1 MEVVQEEPE
10 TCPKIQELMDCSADM
25 RTTIADLMDQK
36 ATCECRM
43 KRIELNDEIRNLRNE
58 SLRIDNEL
66 VNLRRNQQH
75 RPGLGLGRPTVVDA
89 PQPSDEMMTYE

>member
-1 MEVVQEEPE
+1 M
-10 TCPKIQELMDCSADM
+10 QELMDRSAEI
-25 RTTIADLMDQK
+25 RTTIADLMEQK

-66 VNLRRNQQH
+66 VNFRRNQQH
-75 RPGLGLGRPTVVDA
+75 RPGLGLGRPVEVEE
-89 PQPSDEMMTYE
+89 PQPFDEMTYE